1 MIHRILVFVA
11 LLACAAPPLLG
22 ASAPGREVTLTKVS
36 YDPTRKLHDEFN
48 AAFAREWLAKTGEQ
62 VKVVQAPQAP
72 TSQTR
77 SVIDG
82 LDADMVTLAL
92 ASDVDSIATLTGKIP
107 LDWRKRLPNNSSPYV
122 STVAFLVRKGNP
134 KNIKDWDDLVKPGIA
149 VITPNPKSGGGARW
163 NYLAAWG
170 YAMRKHNNDVEAAKN
185 FVAALFRNVPE
196 LPSGTTATAN
206 LFFKRQIGDAL
217 LAWEANAFLAIEEF
231 GADHY
236 EIVVPS
242 ASILAEPT
250 VAMVDGVVDARGTRM
265 VTEAYLRFL
274 YSPAAQEI
282 AARNYY
288 RPQLPET
295 AKKFASRFPSLALFT
310 VDQMFGGWAN
320 AQKAHFEDGGI
331 FDQVYRSA
339 K

>member
-1 MIHRILVFVA
+1 MIHRILVLV
-11 LLACAAPPLLG
+11 LLACAATPAFC
-22 ASAPGREVTLTKVS
+22 ASALDREVTLTKVS

-48 AAFAREWLAKTGEQ
+48 AAFAREWLAKTGQQ

-82 LDADMVTLAL
+82 LEADMVTLAL

-107 LDWRKRLPNNSSPYV
+107 LDWRKRLPYNSSPYV

-134 KNIKDWDDLVKPGIA
+134 KNIRDWDDLVKPGIA
-149 VITPNPKSGGGARW
+149 VITPNPKAGGGARW
-163 NYLAAWG
+163 NYLAAWA
-170 YAMRKHNNDVEAAKN
+170 YAMHKHNNNIEAAKN
-185 FVAALFRNVPE
+185 FVSAIYRNTPE
-196 LPSGTTATAN
+196 LPSGTTATAT
-206 LFFKRQIGDAL
+206 LFFKRQVGDVL
-217 LAWEANAFLAIEEF
+217 LAWEANAFLAIEEY

-250 VAMVDGVVDARGTRM
+250 VALVDGIVDARGTRA
-265 VTEAYLRFL
+265 VTDAYLRFL
-274 YSPAAQEI
+274 YSPVAQEI
-282 AARNYY
+282 AGRNYY

-320 AQKAHFEDGGI
+320 AQKTHFEDGGI
-331 FDQVYRSA
+331 FDQIYRPA